1 MAKSKGWLAERQ
13 TMDRDGVLQALEA
26 GDFDGISHGYQ
37 SYPGYKQTHQV
48 SMSVSGGTI
57 ELTKTTSGKFFD
69 GRENTRYENSSTEYL
84 TGNDAVDFIAQRP
97 YYFSLARPDLFDV
110 EERPE
115 VEVGFVAKYD
125 GTCARCGDPIEPGQE
140 IQTYSAGRYE
150 RYEHVVCPRSA
161 ALTAEVICSIC
172 GEKWV
177 ECDCP

>member
-1 MAKSKGWLAERQ
+1 
-13 TMDRDGVLQALEA
+13 MDRDGVLQALQA
-26 GDFDGISHGYQ
+26 GDFDGISNDYEP
-37 SYPGYKQTHQV
+37 YPGYGKTTHQV

-57 ELTKTTSGKFFD
+57 ELTKTTRGKFFD

-84 TGNDAVDFIAQRP
+84 TGSDAVDFIAQRP
-97 YYFSLARPDLFDV
+97 YYFSQARPDLFYV
-110 EERPE
+110 EEHTARAPTKD

-125 GTCARCGDPIEPGQE
+125 GTCARCDDPIEPGQE